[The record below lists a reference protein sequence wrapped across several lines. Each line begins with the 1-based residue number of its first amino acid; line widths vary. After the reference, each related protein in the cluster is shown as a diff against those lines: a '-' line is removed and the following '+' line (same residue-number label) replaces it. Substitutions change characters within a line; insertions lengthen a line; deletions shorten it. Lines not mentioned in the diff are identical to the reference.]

1 MAEYQNPQFQNPSQG
16 PGQEKNTLTAFVLM
30 FVVVLAMQYFLPKPQ
45 PQPQT
50 PAQTSATPAQ
60 PGSSTATT
68 PVMPAATNKKATPT
82 VAAAKTS
89 IKKSNKEAKQA
100 TEEKTTVIET
110 AVYKITL
117 TNKGAQVKSW
127 ILKQHRDNDGSPL
140 DLVHK
145 QAAEQYGYPLSLYTY
160 DEALRTKLNSVLYVV
175 DRKEPA
181 QLMTSTVKD
190 KQSSQDASDS
200 HYTKLT
206 FEYADA
212 DTTVRKVFRFDQ
224 SYVMRVETHV
234 EQNGA
239 TITALP
245 AWPAGL
251 GDQKFAYSYG
261 TSRIDYMHDATV
273 ERKAPVSGFFLTG
286 RTYISN
292 GNTVNGPFFWAGTV
306 DQYFGAI
313 FLPDDPNSAALV
325 EFNNAIPQNPAEPDA
340 EKKKKEVFNV
350 LGTAVGSTKGDT
362 SLRLFVG
369 PKNLESLNAVR
380 GYVPGEPVTNAP
392 SGPDLEG
399 TVEFGMFGII
409 AKPLFLLLRYIQ
421 EHAISNWGWAIVM
434 MTVLINLSLFPLRWS
449 GMKSGLMMQKIQPEI
464 NAINRK
470 YQGLKLT
477 DPRQQEKQ
485 KEVQELYAREKI
497 NPMASCLPMLI
508 QMPFLY
514 AFYAMLSTT
523 TELRNANW
531 LWVHDLSSP
540 DSLHLLPILL
550 VVSMFVMQK
559 ITPTPGMDQVQARM
573 MQTMMPLMLGG
584 ISWALPAG
592 LGVYWVASN
601 MVGFLMQFYVNNT
614 KFAKE
619 VRAHINKR
627 QLKQKK

>member
-1 MAEYQNPQFQNPSQG
+1 M
-16 PGQEKNTLTAFVLM
+16 AFVLM

-45 PQPQT
+45 PQPEKPATPVTT
-50 PAQTSATPAQ
+50 PATSGA
-60 PGSSTATT
+60 STATT
-68 PVMPAATNKKATPT
+68 AVAPETTSKKTTST
-82 VAAAKTS
+82 VAAAKLSGKTPF
-89 IKKSNKEAKQA
+89 KETKQA
-100 TEEKTTVIET
+100 AEEKTTIIET

-127 ILKQHRDNDGSPL
+127 ILKQHKDSEGSPL

-160 DEALRTKLNSVLYVV
+160 DAALKTKLNSALYVME
-175 DRKEPA
+175 RKDPMPV
-181 QLMTSTVKD
+181 MTLTTKD
-190 KQSSQDASDS
+190 KLSLQGASDS
-200 HYTKLT
+200 HYITLT
-206 FEYADA
+206 FEYSDA

-224 SYVMRVETHV
+224 TYVMRVETHV

-239 TITALP
+239 TITAMP

-261 TSRIDYMHDATV
+261 TSRIDYMHDDKV
-273 ERKAPVSGFFLTG
+273 ERNAPVAGFFLTG

-292 GNTVNGPFFWAGTV
+292 GNTINGPFFWAGPV

-313 FLPDDPNSAALV
+313 FLPDDPSTAALV
-325 EFNNAIPQNPAEPDA
+325 EFNNTIPQNPAEPDA

-350 LGTAVGSTKGDT
+350 LGAAVGSTKGDT

-369 PKNLESLNAVR
+369 PKNLESLNVVR
-380 GYVPGEPVTNAP
+380 GYVPGEPVTNSP

-409 AKPLFLLLRYIQ
+409 AKPLFLLLRFIQ

-434 MTVLINLSLFPLRWS
+434 MTILINLSLFPLRWS

-464 NAINRK
+464 TAINRK

-485 KEVQELYAREKI
+485 KEVQELYSREGI

-540 DSLHLLPILL
+540 DPIHVLPILL

-559 ITPTPGMDQVQARM
+559 ITPTPGMDQAQAKM

-627 QLKQKK
+627 IEKKKK